1 MNPDEPTRRQSK
13 YHDNDKGEKEQKFIF
28 PDGREA
34 VYDGDTDKL
43 MDSGPLRGTFNY
55 VNPSAPSLNPLT
67 WPEAGIRGVGHFG
80 ADMLPFYIG
89 GTDRK
94 E

>member
-1 MNPDEPTRRQSK
+1 
-13 YHDNDKGEKEQKFIF
+13 
-28 PDGREA
+28 
-34 VYDGDTDKL
+34 